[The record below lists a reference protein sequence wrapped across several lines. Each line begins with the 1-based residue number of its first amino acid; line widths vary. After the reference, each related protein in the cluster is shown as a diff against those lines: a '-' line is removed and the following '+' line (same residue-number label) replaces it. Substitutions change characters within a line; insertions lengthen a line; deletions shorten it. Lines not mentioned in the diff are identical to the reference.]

1 MKMPQVTSLKSQA
14 AQSGTRRSRVMPS
27 VPAFHVLRSL
37 GGGGSVFSVFSVFS
51 VSVRGAGLCL
61 SVLPFRIM
69 PELAKAVHAALP
81 ALHVPKARFMALC
94 AASCTA
100 GALLLS
106 GCATEEIA
114 KGLATK
120 NTSGNGTV
128 VDTHVGINADNKIP
142 EIRTL
147 FISGDFATVKAGTNA
162 VSYREESSA
171 SVWNASS
178 VTKKRFL
185 SITLTD
191 PGDVPAAIK
200 AVAEVFKEAEKETD
214 AQKDVSL
221 E

>member
-1 MKMPQVTSLKSQA
+1 MSTKSTKSTSPRSLDSSPQHVFRALRTI
-14 AQSGTRRSRVMPS
+14 PYHS
-27 VPAFHVLRSL
+27 VPIRTKSA
-37 GGGGSVFSVFSVFS
+37 VFAVFAVF
-51 VSVRGAGLCL
+51 AL
-61 SVLPFRIM
+61 SML
-69 PELAKAVHAALP
+69 
-81 ALHVPKARFMALC
+81 
-94 AASCTA
+94 T
-100 GALLLS
+100 

-191 PGDVPAAIK
+191 PGDVPAAIR
-200 AVAEVFKEAEKETD
+200 AVAEVFKEAEKETP
-214 AQKDVSL
+214 Q